1 MRLRS
6 RSFRFALLALTSCC
20 MLTGCLLDEEKAQPE
35 TYSGVVADGPLQGA
49 TVFLDKDGDF
59 NRDDDEPATIT
70 DAQGQ
75 YRLEVW
81 GLTAQQRAS
90 LSVVAEVPAT
100 AIDADTGQAVGEPY
114 LLSAP
119 AREHGFISPLSTLSH
134 LVGLLYPQLPSEAR
148 REMVS
153 DFLDT
158 EQAGETAFSADA
170 LSRNYLLAEP
180 DSEVQAL
187 NERLHAKAR
196 FVAVMLQRALAGPRL
211 SNRDRLTAFAGYA
224 FATNWQG
231 HPELWGMTASKEMT
245 LAQVSVNS
253 QLLLILESVRQ
264 SWHPVTAPGLPI
276 AGRLDTV
283 TTTDQTV
290 TGLQLTS
297 LSPCGPLQTSV
308 AQRNLNGAW
317 QSMPRVEEIW
327 LAHGPDGEWRP
338 LYGSEFH
345 LLSSPPGRSRCQYNA
360 DGVQLVIEYQAYE
373 YDLTGQTIAQHRSDG
388 IGSQTRA
395 GSVFSPQAKALQ
407 LREMRTRSNLAPGG
421 LMALPRQDTAANL
434 TIGELLQG
442 CPNGISRCRATFP
455 IDPTLEPGLFSLL
468 GSPTIS
474 STKETATSGHIR
486 FDHSLFF
493 RRDCQWHSGQNAHS
507 EWLILSDCH
516 DAGPLSFYLPPSK
529 GAAFLIEQPNT
540 AAALIRVGSRQTRL
554 PRARELWTTYYN
566 TAALADLNA
575 ALPSGT
581 DQPIPATFL
590 RH

>member
-75 YRLEVW
+75 YRREVW

-90 LSVVAEVPAT
+90 LSVVAEVPAS
-100 AIDADTGQAVGEPY
+100 AIDADTGQAVGAPY

-180 DSEVQAL
+180 GSGVQAL

-196 FVAVMLQRALAGPRL
+196 FVAVMLQRALAGPRGDNHGRL
-211 SNRDRLTAFAGYA
+211 SAFASYA
-224 FATNWQG
+224 FAADWRQ
-231 HPELWGMTASKEMT
+231 HRELWGMTTSNTPT
-245 LAQVSVNS
+245 LEQVSVTPDFM
-253 QLLLILESVRQ
+253 LALESALRAWRPITSV
-264 SWHPVTAPGLPI
+264 GLP
-276 AGRLDTV
+276 AGGRLDAV
-283 TTTDQTV
+283 TATNQNI
-290 TGLQLTS
+290 TGLQLTA
-297 LSPCGPLQTSV
+297 LSPCGPLQMKV
-308 AQRNLNGAW
+308 VQREFGGTW
-317 QSMPRVEEIW
+317 QATPSAEEIW
-327 LAHGPDGEWRP
+327 LARSTDGEWRP

-345 LLSSPPGRSRCQYNA
+345 LLSTPPGRSRCQYNA

-373 YDLTGQTIAQHRSDG
+373 CDLADQSIAQHRSDW
-388 IGSQTRA
+388 IGSQARA
-395 GSVFSPQAKALQ
+395 GAIFSPQARALQ
-407 LREMRTRSNLAPGG
+407 LREARTRSNLAPGA
-421 LMALPRQDTAANL
+421 LMALPTQRAVPNL
-434 TIGELLQG
+434 TVDELLRG
-442 CPNGISRCRATFP
+442 CPTNTSRCGALFF
-455 IDPTLEPGLFSLL
+455 DSAFEPGLLFGNITSTQQTPAT
-468 GSPTIS
+468 GRIS
-474 STKETATSGHIR
+474 YKS
-486 FDHSLFF
+486 FF
-493 RRDCQWHSGQNAHS
+493 FQRDCRWQQGADTRS
-507 EWLILSDCH
+507 EWLTLSDCR
-516 DAGPLSFYLPPSK
+516 DSWMLGFFFRLPSSD

-566 TAALADLNA
+566 AAALADLNA
-575 ALPSGT
+575 ALPGGT
-581 DQPIPATFL
+581 DQPIPAAFL
-590 RH
+590 QH